1 MTLQTRLILVVMSTL
16 LLVAVALIGL
26 GWMAQNSVEERFRHA
41 TISRQDVLWREIVS
55 GQLELMTA
63 STSGLT
69 RNEGALHAL
78 QEHNPSRLAANALPT
93 YNRLSAASVLTKL
106 QVTDLDGAVLFSTP
120 QLLMGKTKKALVLE
134 ALQQGKVKQGI
145 ERDDDG
151 ELVALLV
158 FPLYLRGKPIGA
170 GIFGRSLQDAL
181 NDFKRKRRA
190 EAFIVRQDGGAEYAT
205 EALLLSHLKPD
216 LPALGT
222 QSFRIYQLHDK
233 IYSVLSTPLD
243 DASGQAQAQLVSVD
257 DHTESYTKQR
267 RINQIAYVAVAWV
280 VVSALVGLYWYMH
293 RTFAP
298 LKEAVSVM
306 NAIAGVPGRIT
317 HPSTRAGQA
326 SLTQGDV
333 GLQALAHHK
342 TSGEIADLITAF
354 QRMIEKRQRVE
365 EENASLLREA
375 QAANHAKSAFL
386 ANMSHEIRTP
396 MNGVIGMTG
405 LLLDTELTQEQREYG
420 EAVRRSGEALL
431 TIINDILDFSKIE
444 AGKLDLE
451 HLDFDLRTVIEEVAV
466 LLAERAEGK
475 GLELACLVYHDVPTM
490 LRGDPGRLRQILMN
504 LVGNAIKFTDHGE
517 VVVRARLDEA
527 RADTVLVRF
536 EVSDTGAG
544 IAPEARAR
552 LFQSFSQA
560 DTSTTRQYGGTGL
573 GLAIAKH
580 LSEMM
585 GGSIGVDST
594 SGQGSTFW
602 FTVRLVKPP
611 GSAQTIPPGDVDL
624 KGQRLLI
631 VDDNATN
638 RTILQHQVAAWGIYA
653 DGAASGQLALGMLRT
668 AAMRDEPYDLALLDM
683 QMPGMDGLELART
696 IKADPALAT
705 LPLVMLTSI
714 TQRGHEELVQQ
725 AGIAAYLTKP
735 VRQSHLFDCLILVK
749 GASTQAVGPASRTPQ
764 PLIDRYRL
772 AQVKAQIQPRILVAE
787 DNLINQKL
795 AVRLLEKLGYRAD
808 VAANGHEVVEA
819 LTRTPYAVVL
829 MDCQMPHMDGFE
841 ATVAIRQCEG
851 SARHTPIIAMT
862 ANAMQ
867 GDREKVL
874 AAGMDDYIS
883 KPVKPDDLATILRRW
898 IPHETA

>member
-1 MTLQTRLILVVMSTL
+1 MTLQTRLIFVVMSTL
-16 LLVAVALIGL
+16 LVVVGSLIGL

-41 TISRQDVLWREIVS
+41 TISRQDVLWREIIS

-63 STSGLT
+63 SISGLT
-69 RNEGALHAL
+69 RNEGALQAL
-78 QEHNPSRLAANALPT
+78 NEHDPSRLAANATPT

-106 QVTDLDGAVLFSTP
+106 QLTELDGTVLFSTP
-120 QLLMGKTKKALVLE
+120 HLSTGKTSKGLVLE
-134 ALQQGKVKQGI
+134 ALQHGKVKQGI

-170 GIFGRSLQDAL
+170 GIFARSLQDAL
-181 NDFKRKRRA
+181 NDFTRKRRA
-190 EAFIVRQDGGAEYAT
+190 EAFILQPDGGAEYAT
-205 EALLLSHLKPD
+205 DALLLSQLKPD

-222 QSFRIYQLHDK
+222 ESFKIYQWHDK
-233 IYSVLSTPLD
+233 VYSVLSTPIY
-243 DASGQAQAQLVSVD
+243 DASGRPQAQLVSVD

-267 RINQIAYVAVAWV
+267 RINRIAYGAVACV
-280 VVSALVGLYWYMH
+280 VVGALVGLNWYT
-293 RTFAP
+293 RRAFAP
-298 LKEAVSVM
+298 LKETVSVM
-306 NAIAGVPGRIT
+306 NAIAEVPGRMAQSHT
-317 HPSTRAGQA
+317 GVGHAP
-326 SLTQGDV
+326 LTQEDV
-333 GLQALAHHK
+333 GLQALANHK
-342 TSGEIADLITAF
+342 TSGEIADLIAAF
-354 QRMIEKRQRVE
+354 QRMIDKRQRVE
-365 EENASLLREA
+365 EENDNLLKEA
-375 QAANHAKSAFL
+375 QAANRAKSEFL

-405 LLLDTELTQEQREYG
+405 LLLDTELTPEQREYG

-451 HLDFDLRTVIEEVAV
+451 SLEFDLRTVIEEVAV
-466 LLAERAEGK
+466 LLAERADSK
-475 GLELACLVYHDVPTM
+475 GLELACLVYHDVPTV

-504 LVGNAIKFTDHGE
+504 LVGNAIKFTQQGE
-517 VVVRARLDEA
+517 VVMRASLAEA

-560 DTSTTRQYGGTGL
+560 DSSTTRQYGGTGL
-573 GLAIAKH
+573 GLAIAKQ
-580 LSEMM
+580 LAEMM

-594 SGQGSTFW
+594 PGQGSTFW
-602 FTVRLVKPP
+602 FTVRLAMVP
-611 GSAQTIPPGDVDL
+611 GSVQTMLPGDIDL

-638 RTILQHQVAAWGIYA
+638 RMILQHQMAAWGISA
-653 DGAASGQLALGMLRT
+653 DGAASGQLALDMLRA
-668 AAMRDEPYDLALLDM
+668 AAMQETPYDLALLDM

-696 IKADPALAT
+696 IKAESALAT

-735 VRQSHLFDCLILVK
+735 VRQSQLHDCLILVK
-749 GASTQAVGPASRTPQ
+749 GMSTAAGGVSSRITH

-772 AQVKAQIQPRILVAE
+772 AQVKAQYQLRILVAE
-787 DNLINQKL
+787 DNLINQKV
-795 AVRLLEKLGYRAD
+795 AVRLLEKLGYKAD
-808 VAANGHEVVEA
+808 VVENGNEVVEA
-819 LTRTPYAVVL
+819 VTRTSYAAVL

-841 ATVAIRQCEG
+841 ATMAIRQREG

-867 GDREKVL
+867 GDRERVL

-883 KPVKPDDLATILRRW
+883 KPVKVDDLATMLRRW
-898 IPHETA
+898 IPHETT

>member
-1 MTLQTRLILVVMSTL
+1 VTLQTRLILVVMSTL
-16 LLVAVALIGL
+16 LVVAASLIGM
-26 GWMAQNSVEERFRHA
+26 GWMAQNRVEERFRQA

-55 GQLELMTA
+55 GQLELMTG

-69 RNEGALHAL
+69 RNEAALQALHA
-78 QEHNPSRLAANALPT
+78 HDPSRLAASAMPT
-93 YNRLSAASVLTKL
+93 YNRLSAGSVLTKL
-106 QVTDLDGAVLFSTP
+106 LVTDLDGAVVFSTP
-120 QLLMGKTKKALVLE
+120 HLLTGQTKLSLVLT

-170 GIFGRSLQDAL
+170 GVFARSLQDAL
-181 NDFKRKRRA
+181 KDFSRKRHA
-190 EAFIVRQDGGAEYAT
+190 EAFIVSQDGGAEYAT
-205 EALLLSHLKPD
+205 DARLFSYLKPD
-216 LPALGT
+216 LPVLGT
-222 QSFRIYQLHDK
+222 LSFKIYQLNDK
-233 IYSVLSTPLD
+233 VHAVLSTPID
-243 DASGQAQAQLVSVD
+243 DASGQAQAQLVSVE

-267 RINQIAYVAVAWV
+267 QINRIAYVAVAFV
-280 VVSALVGLYWYMH
+280 VVSALFGLYWYTQ
-293 RTFAP
+293 RAFAP
-298 LKEAVSVM
+298 LKEAVAVM
-306 NAIAGVPGRIT
+306 NAIAEVPGRIT
-317 HPSTRAGQA
+317 HPETTAGQA
-326 SLTQGDV
+326 SLTQRDM
-333 GLQALAHHK
+333 GLEALARHK
-342 TSGEIADLITAF
+342 TSGEIAELITAF
-354 QRMIEKRQRVE
+354 QRMIDKRQHVE
-365 EENASLLREA
+365 AENASLLQEA
-375 QAANHAKSAFL
+375 QAANRAKGAFL

-396 MNGVIGMTG
+396 MNGVIGMIG

-420 EAVRRSGEALL
+420 EAVRHSGEALL
-431 TIINDILDFSKIE
+431 AIINDILDFSKIE

-451 HLDFDLRTVIEEVAV
+451 QLDFDLRTVIEEVAV
-466 LLAERAEGK
+466 LLAERADSK
-475 GLELACLVYHDVPTM
+475 GLELACLVYHDVPAG

-504 LVGNAIKFTDHGE
+504 LVGNAIKFTERGE
-517 VVVRARLDEA
+517 VVIRARLAETT
-527 RADTVLVRF
+527 ADTALVRF

-560 DTSTTRQYGGTGL
+560 DSSTTRQYGGTGL
-573 GLAIAKH
+573 GLAIAKQ
-580 LSEMM
+580 LAEMM

-594 SGQGSTFW
+594 LGQGSTFW
-602 FTVRLVKPP
+602 FTVRLARQA
-611 GSAQTIPPGDVDL
+611 GSAHTLPSTAVDL
-624 KGQRLLI
+624 QGQRLLI

-638 RTILQHQVAAWGIYA
+638 RTILQHQVAAWGICA
-653 DGAASGQLALGMLRT
+653 DGAASGQLALEMLRT

-683 QMPGMDGLELART
+683 QMPGMDGLELARK
-696 IKADPALAT
+696 IKADAALAA

-735 VRQSHLFDCLILVK
+735 VRQSHLFDCLALVK
-749 GASTQAVGPASRTPQ
+749 GTSTQAVDSSSRITP
-764 PLIDRYRL
+764 PLINRYRL
-772 AQVKAQIQPRILVAE
+772 AQMKAQIQPRILVAE
-787 DNLINQKL
+787 DNLINQKV

-819 LTRTPYAVVL
+819 LTRTAYAVVL
-829 MDCQMPHMDGFE
+829 MDCQMPVMDGFE
-841 ATVAIRQCEG
+841 ATVAIRQREG

-883 KPVKPDDLATILRRW
+883 KPVKPDDLATILQRW

>member
-1 MTLQTRLILVVMSTL
+1 VTLQTRLILVVMSTL

-78 QEHNPSRLAANALPT
+78 QDNNPSRVAANAMPT
-93 YNRLSAASVLTKL
+93 YNRLSAASILTKL
-106 QVTDLDGAVLFSTP
+106 QLTDLDGAVLFSTP
-120 QLLMGKTKKALVLE
+120 HLLMGKTKKALVLE

-170 GIFGRSLQDAL
+170 GIFARSLQDAL

-205 EALLLSHLKPD
+205 DALLLSHLKPD

-222 QSFRIYQLHDK
+222 QSFNIYQLHDNV
-233 IYSVLSTPLD
+233 YSVLSTPID

-267 RINQIAYVAVAWV
+267 RINRIAYGAVAFV
-280 VVSALVGLYWYMH
+280 VVSALVGLYWYTH
-293 RTFAP
+293 WTFAP
-298 LKEAVSVM
+298 LKEAVAVM
-306 NAIAGVPGRIT
+306 NAIAEVPGRIT
-317 HPSTRAGQA
+317 HPAPGSGHA
-326 SLTQGDV
+326 SFTQGEV
-333 GLQALAHHK
+333 GLQALANHK

-354 QRMIEKRQRVE
+354 QRMIDKRQRIE
-365 EENASLLREA
+365 EENDTLLREA
-375 QAANHAKSAFL
+375 QAANRAKSAFL

-396 MNGVIGMTG
+396 MNGVIGMIG

-451 HLDFDLRTVIEEVAV
+451 HLDLDLRTVIEEVAV
-466 LLAERAEGK
+466 LLAERADSK
-475 GLELACLVYHDVPTM
+475 GLELACLVYHDVPTV

-504 LVGNAIKFTDHGE
+504 LVGNAIKFTDQGE
-517 VVVRARLDEA
+517 VVMRARLAEA

-536 EVSDTGAG
+536 EVSDTGPG
-544 IAPEARAR
+544 LAPEACAR

-560 DTSTTRQYGGTGL
+560 DSSTTRQYGGTGL
-573 GLAIAKH
+573 GLAIAKQ
-580 LSEMM
+580 LAEMM

-594 SGQGSTFW
+594 PGQGSTFW
-602 FTVRLVKPP
+602 FTVRLVKPL
-611 GSAQTIPPGDVDL
+611 GNTQTIPPGDIDL

-638 RTILQHQVAAWGIYA
+638 RTILQHQVAAWGIRA
-653 DGAASGQLALGMLRT
+653 DSAPSGQLALEMLHR

-683 QMPGMDGLELART
+683 QMPGMDGLELAHT

-714 TQRGHEELVQQ
+714 THLGHEELAQQ

-735 VRQSHLFDCLILVK
+735 VRQSHLFDCLTLVK
-749 GASTQAVGPASRTPQ
+749 GTAPRAVAASSQITQ

-772 AQVKAQIQPRILVAE
+772 AHVKAQNQPRILVAE
-787 DNLINQKL
+787 DNLINQKV
-795 AVRLLEKLGYRAD
+795 AVRLLEKLGYKAD
-808 VAANGHEVVEA
+808 VAANGNEVVEA
-819 LTRTPYAVVL
+819 LTRTPYAAVL

-841 ATVAIRQCEG
+841 ATVAIRQREG
-851 SARHTPIIAMT
+851 STRHTPIIAMT
-862 ANAMQ
+862 AGAMQ

-874 AAGMDDYIS
+874 AAGMDDYLS
-883 KPVKPDDLATILRRW
+883 KPVKPDDLASMLRRW